1 MASSKQQNV
10 KYKCPFCDKRMTKIN
25 LVEHVGDIHEDMLPE
40 GFTPLRYV
48 FNYVNRKSPSY
59 HGRCVICKKDT
70 EWDENKGRY
79 NRLCGSEACKKEY
92 IKRFEDNMNRT
103 KGTTRISQTAE
114 GQAQMLANRKISG
127 TYTFQNGVKK
137 TYTGSYELNALKF
150 MDQVMNINPDD
161 IMCPGPILEY
171 TYEGKKHMYITDFYY
186 VPYNL
191 IIEVKDGGKN
201 PNKRNMPEYRGKQIA
216 KEEFIINET
225 DFNYLRLTDNDMSQL
240 LAVFMDLKMQL
251 VDETMDR
258 VVHVNEVNENI
269 LNESLI
275 KNEPDIY
282 YNKDKFDSGEIN
294 LCFITGHSGSG
305 KSTMGRDMEKL
316 NIEHYELD
324 DLQCIA
330 DYFTMDNLKEY
341 GDLIYSYF
349 KGEGKK
355 FYKKYDELVK
365 EKIPGSEYE
374 DKLFPGF
381 VHYAMKY
388 AKSHK
393 NKKFVIEGI
402 WFFET
407 GEDKK
412 PWFEPYEFDE
422 YAFYIK
428 GTSMII
434 SKHRAALRDAKTDG
448 SNKKEVRK
456 AYINNFFKKNWKWYF
471 IDENRINKFRNY
483 FKKKLESTSINEAM
497 TALTTGYIP
506 GFKDTGSVY
515 IVNNMQNMVF
525 CGVTDSPKLDS
536 VFYHRNKEG
545 YFVKE
550 SFSTLPKV
558 GTDWNIYATDISIE
572 DAIKKL
578 SPAID
583 KKVSENFV
591 YNILFEKEVYGDIND
606 QLRAT
611 LERVP
616 TMEEFRNIIET
627 ATRNFINYDPD
638 GIEKITNELEKIK
651 GEIYNG

>member
-258 VVHVNEVNENI
+258 VVHVNE
-269 LNESLI
+269 
-275 KNEPDIY
+275 
-282 YNKDKFDSGEIN
+282 
-294 LCFITGHSGSG
+294 
-305 KSTMGRDMEKL
+305 
-316 NIEHYELD
+316 
-324 DLQCIA
+324 
-330 DYFTMDNLKEY
+330 
-341 GDLIYSYF
+341 
-349 KGEGKK
+349 
-355 FYKKYDELVK
+355 
-365 EKIPGSEYE
+365 
-374 DKLFPGF
+374 
-381 VHYAMKY
+381 
-388 AKSHK
+388 
-393 NKKFVIEGI
+393 
-402 WFFET
+402 
-407 GEDKK
+407 
-412 PWFEPYEFDE
+412 
-422 YAFYIK
+422 
-428 GTSMII
+428 
-434 SKHRAALRDAKTDG
+434 
-448 SNKKEVRK
+448 
-456 AYINNFFKKNWKWYF
+456 
-471 IDENRINKFRNY
+471 
-483 FKKKLESTSINEAM
+483 AM

-506 GFKDTGSVY
+506 GFRDTGSVY

-578 SPAID
+578 SPARD

-616 TMEEFRNIIET
+616 TMEEFRNITET
-627 ATRNFINYDPD
+627 ATRNFINYDPN
-638 GIEKITNELEKIK
+638 GIEKITNELEKMK
-651 GEIYNG
+651 GEIYNV